1 MTNEESSFVKD
12 ILGNSSEESLPLFIF
27 YGIAALLVSYH
38 AVVYL
43 ILDADSISERNAIDQ
58 WDVSFNQTIIESSE
72 SAFIQS
78 ETVSF
83 ELEIDAD
90 ILSQHHGFGILEV
103 QISYTETSGILF
115 DGCDSVSAT
124 LQPTGAQA
132 QWQYESNN
140 LSGTSDDCSVIFL
153 ELLVYPD
160 YNSANISVAGSTPEV
175 ITQSWS
181 DKSHGLGTFTL
192 DVDVSSS
199 SPAPPPAPQ
208 DNGEEI
214 TVIWSPVFFDV
225 NVEASPSV

>member
-12 ILGNSSEESLPLFIF
+12 ILGDSSEESLPLFIF

-43 ILDADSISERNAIDQ
+43 VIDADSISERNAIDQ
-58 WDVSFNQTIIESSE
+58 WDVSFNQNIIETSE
-72 SAFIQS
+72 TAFVQS
-78 ETVSF
+78 DTVSF

-90 ILSQHHGFGILEV
+90 ILAQHHGFGLLEV
-103 QISYTETSGILF
+103 QISYAETSGLPF
-115 DGCDSVSAT
+115 DSCDSVSAT

-132 QWQYESNN
+132 QWQDESNN
-140 LSGTSDDCSVIFL
+140 LSGNSDDCSVIFL
-153 ELLVYPD
+153 HLLVYPD
-160 YNSANISVAGSTPEV
+160 YTSTNISVVGSTPEA

-192 DVDVSSS
+192 DVDVSAS
-199 SPAPPPAPQ
+199 SPSPVGPQ

-225 NVEASPSV
+225 NVESSPAV

>member
-12 ILGNSSEESLPLFIF
+12 ILGNSSEESIPLFIF

-43 ILDADSISERNAIDQ
+43 IVDADSISERNAIDQ

-78 ETVSF
+78 DTVSF

-90 ILSQHHGFGILEV
+90 MLSRHHGFGILEV
-103 QISYTETSGILF
+103 QISYTETSGLPF
-115 DGCDSVSAT
+115 DSCDSVSAS

-140 LSGTSDDCSVIFL
+140 LSGNSDDCSVIFL

-160 YNSANISVAGSTPEV
+160 YNSANISVVGSTPEA

-208 DNGEEI
+208 DSGEEI

-225 NVEASPSV
+225 NIEASPSV

>member
-1 MTNEESSFVKD
+1 LTNEESSFVKD
-12 ILGNSSEESLPLFIF
+12 ILGDSSEESLPLFIF

-43 ILDADSISERNAIDQ
+43 VIDADSISERNAIDQ
-58 WDVSFNQTIIESSE
+58 WDVSFNQNIIETSE
-72 SAFIQS
+72 TAFVQS
-78 ETVSF
+78 DTVSF

-90 ILSQHHGFGILEV
+90 ILAQHHGFGLLEV
-103 QISYTETSGILF
+103 QISYAETSGLPF
-115 DGCDSVSAT
+115 DSCDSVSAT

-132 QWQYESNN
+132 QWQDESNN
-140 LSGTSDDCSVIFL
+140 LSGNSDDCSVIFL
-153 ELLVYPD
+153 HLLVYPD
-160 YNSANISVAGSTPEV
+160 YTSTNISVVGSTPEA

-192 DVDVSSS
+192 DVDVSAS
-199 SPAPPPAPQ
+199 SPSPVGPQ

-225 NVEASPSV
+225 NVESSPAV